1 MMVVSPGF
9 RLFAIGTI
17 ALVVI
22 LVVAAVNHDNTPTY
36 QTAANYAPPA
46 PPPPPRKIAPE
57 LVSVRYELRQQP
69 TQCNSTGSNHA
80 NNCVI
85 VVTLENNSDIPLT
98 GFAFKA
104 IVQDCDATC
113 VIVGEAVG
121 NLYPNSYMYVAPH
134 QAREYDMLIKF
145 SNLPNNPIRKN
156 RRVTYEVTTLTGPP
170 APVPAEPAVTKS

>member
-9 RLFAIGTI
+9 RLFAIGTT

-22 LVVAAVNHDNTPTY
+22 LVVAALNHDNTPSY
-36 QTAANYAPPA
+36 QTAATYA
-46 PPPPPRKIAPE
+46 PPPPPPRNIDPG
-57 LVSVRYELRQQP
+57 LVSLRYELRQQP
-69 TQCNSTGSNHA
+69 TQCNSTGTNYA
-80 NNCVI
+80 NNCV
-85 VVTLENNSDIPLT
+85 VAVTLQNNSDIPLT

-104 IVQDCDATC
+104 IVQDCAATC

-121 NLYPNSYMYVAPH
+121 SLYPNSDMYVPPH

-170 APVPAEPAVTKS
+170 APVPAEPTVTKS